1 MVWPDRCIGWPVT
14 VADDISFHSLDLVAS
29 AAVDLGILIVGCGP
43 RFVPVPVALRRALS
57 EVGIVLEWMD
67 TGAACRTFNVLLG
80 EDRQVAAAL
89 VAVD

>member
-1 MVWPDRCIGWPVT
+1 MAI
-14 VADDISFHSLDLVAS
+14 ADDISIHAL
-29 AAVDLGILIVGCGP
+29 AAMISETAEVGILIVGCGP
-43 RFVPVPVALRRALS
+43 RFVPPPAGMRRALS
-57 EVGIVLEWMD
+57 EAGIVLEWMD